1 MLDMTLF
8 LAQAEEETGG
18 GASPAGA
25 YSDAVARLDVL
36 NHPGALCDALSNM
49 HIVWASI
56 FVVVGALCV
65 FNGYKWHK
73 AVIVFCAFLTGL
85 GLGHLLSQHMGQSRI
100 VMGAIGLLCAVI
112 ATPLLRI
119 TVAVF
124 GGLTGAFIGAHA
136 WSAFSDAPDVH
147 LAGAGMGF
155 VALGMAAFLMF
166 RFVIVLF
173 TSISGAAMA
182 VFGAIT
188 LLLHVPA
195 WQEQVR
201 ASLSTNPRVVPL
213 LVLTGAV
220 TGFVLQHH
228 EMKKREAKQ
237 QKRQSG

>member
-1 MLDMTLF
+1 MLDMTLL
-8 LAQAEEETGG
+8 LAQEEAGG
-18 GASPAGA
+18 DGSPGVLG
-25 YSDAVARLDVL
+25 DAVSRLDVL
-36 NHPGALCDALSNM
+36 NHPDALCDALSNM

-65 FNGYKWHK
+65 LNGYKWHK
-73 AVIVFCAFLTGL
+73 AVIVLCAFLTGL
-85 GLGHLLSQHMGQSRI
+85 GLGHLLSQQMGQSRI

-136 WSAFSDAPDVH
+136 WSAFSPDTPQVQ

-155 VALGMAAFLMF
+155 IAMGLAAFLMF
-166 RFVIVLF
+166 RVVIVLF

-182 VFGAIT
+182 VFGSIT
-188 LLLHVPA
+188 LLLHVPQ
-195 WQEQVR
+195 WQDQVR
-201 ASLSTNPRVVPL
+201 ESLSTNRLVVPL

-220 TGFVLQHH
+220 TGAVLQHH
-228 EMKKREAKQ
+228 EMKKRENKQ
-237 QKRQSG
+237 KSRQAG